1 MRDFEIGKVILL
13 VDSDETS
20 ALLLMQRISRERAY
34 RVFHASDSYAALK
47 FTQYF
52 KPHLFILGHCLPSLN
67 GIELYDRLHLR
78 RELQSIP
85 ALLMGQPPL
94 PYAEMTPRKIVGAC
108 KPFDFSDLL
117 QKIDKLLRSSS
128 AL

>member
-1 MRDFEIGKVILL
+1 MREFEIGKVILL

-20 ALLLMQRISRERAY
+20 ALLLMQQISRERAY

-67 GIELYDRLHLR
+67 GIELYDRLRLR
-78 RELQSIP
+78 KELQGIP

-117 QKIDKLLRSSS
+117 QKIDMLLRSNG